1 MGVVDDNEPPS
12 KRLKGPPGVL
22 KEDTLHNQIASTSL
36 EDSMARPLSLQRD
49 DETIGLK
56 GIIKKHEFV
65 KIINRALYSLGYSKT
80 ATILEEESGI
90 PLHSS
95 AVTLFMQQVLDGK
108 WDECLNTLHN
118 IGLTD
123 EALIKSASFLL
134 LEQKFLELLRKG
146 KHMAALLT
154 LRTEIVP
161 LSINSARV
169 HELSAYIIYPSQF
182 LALGLSDQDTDIALS
197 RAKCLERL
205 QKLLP
210 AAIMIPESRLEHLVE
225 QALDVQRDACV
236 FHNTLNSELSLYTD
250 HQCGRD
256 QIPSKTLQ
264 TLQEHKDE
272 VWFLQFSHNG
282 KYLASSSK
290 DQTALLWEVQE
301 DGQLILKHTLSGHQ
315 GAVSII
321 SWRHDDSQ
329 LLTCGTDET
338 VRRWDVGSGK
348 CLHVYEKPGAG
359 LISCGWLADGDGIA
373 SGMSDKSICLWNLE
387 GNIVECWKGHR
398 TENISDMAVTSDGK
412 IIISICRGSTLLL
425 FNRESRC
432 ERIIEEE
439 DRITSF
445 SLSKDNKFLLVNI
458 VNQEIHLWRIT
469 GDPKVVSKFK
479 GHKRTRF
486 LVRSCFGGFEQA
498 FIASGSEDSQVYIW
512 HRGTGELLAKLPG
525 HSGTVNCVSWHPMN
539 PHILASASDDC
550 TIRIW
555 GLDKPKCKGTTQS
568 NGKVH
573 HQPNGR
579 T

>member
-1 MGVVDDNEPPS
+1 MISEDNEPPS
-12 KRLKGPPGVL
+12 KRLKGPQGVS
-22 KEDTLHNQIASTSL
+22 KDYTLHKQTASTSL
-36 EDSMARPLSLQRD
+36 GDSMARPLSLQRD

-56 GIIKKHEFV
+56 GIIKKQEFV

-90 PLHSS
+90 PLRSS
-95 AVTLFMQQVLDGK
+95 AVTLFMQQVVDGK
-108 WDECLNTLHN
+108 WDECLSTLHN

-123 EALIKSASFLL
+123 EAIVKSASFLI

-154 LRTEIVP
+154 LRNEIVP
-161 LSINSARV
+161 LSINGVRV
-169 HELSAYIIYPSQF
+169 HELSTYIIYPSQF

-197 RAKCLERL
+197 RANCLEKL

-290 DQTALLWEVQE
+290 DQTALLWEVQD
-301 DGQLILKHTLSGHQ
+301 DGQLILKHTLSGHL

-329 LLTCGTDET
+329 LLTCGTEEA
-338 VRRWDVGSGK
+338 VRRWDVSSGK
-348 CLHVYEKPGAG
+348 CLHVYEKAGSG
-359 LISCGWLADGDGIA
+359 LISCGWLADGEGIV
-373 SGMSDKSICLWNLE
+373 SGMSDKSICLWDLE
-387 GNIVECWKGHR
+387 GNMLECWKGHR
-398 TENISDMAVTSDGK
+398 TENISDMALTSDGK
-412 IIISICRGSTLLL
+412 IIISICRGNTLLL

-469 GDPKVVSKFK
+469 GDPKIVSKFK

-512 HRGTGELLAKLPG
+512 HRGTGELLTKLPG
-525 HSGTVNCVSWHPMN
+525 HSAAVNCVSWHPMN
-539 PHILASASDDC
+539 PHMLASASDDC

-555 GLDKPKCKGTTQS
+555 GLENQKCKGTATQS
-568 NGKVH
+568 NGKIH

>member
-12 KRLKGPPGVL
+12 KRLKGPQGVS
-22 KEDTLHNQIASTSL
+22 KEDTLHKQTASTSSG
-36 EDSMARPLSLQRD
+36 DSMARPLSLQRD
-49 DETIGLK
+49 DDTIGLK

-108 WDECLNTLHN
+108 WDECLSTLHN

-123 EALIKSASFLL
+123 DAVVKSASFLI

-154 LRTEIVP
+154 LRNEIVP
-161 LSINSARV
+161 LSINGVRV

-197 RAKCLERL
+197 RACCLEKL

-225 QALDVQRDACV
+225 QALDVQRGACV

-272 VWFLQFSHNG
+272 IWFLQFSHNG

-290 DQTALLWEVQE
+290 DQTALLWEVQD
-301 DGQLILKHTLSGHQ
+301 DGQLILKHTLSGHL
-315 GAVSII
+315 GAVSTI

-329 LLTCGTDET
+329 LLTCGMEEA
-338 VRRWDVGSGK
+338 VRRWDVS
-348 CLHVYEKPGAG
+348 
-359 LISCGWLADGDGIA
+359 
-373 SGMSDKSICLWNLE
+373 SDKSICLWDLE
-387 GNIVECWKGHR
+387 GNILEYWKGYR
-398 TENISDMAVTSDGK
+398 TENISDMALTSDGK
-412 IIISICRGSTLLL
+412 IIISICRGNTLLL

-445 SLSKDNKFLLVNI
+445 SLSKDNKFLLVNL

-469 GDPKVVSKFK
+469 GDPKIVSKFK

-486 LVRSCFGGFEQA
+486 LVRSCFGGFEQS

-525 HSGTVNCVSWHPMN
+525 HSGAVNCVSWHPMN
-539 PHILASASDDC
+539 PHMLASASDDC

-555 GLDKPKCKGTTQS
+555 GLDNLKCKGTSTQS
-568 NGKVH
+568 NGKIH